1 MSDADA
7 GFRIPLELPKEVY
20 DPNYMRRLI
29 NQLRLNFATIQTS
42 NETAS
47 PVEAMDWFLA

>member
-1 MSDADA
+1 MSDTDA
-7 GFRIPLELPKEVY
+7 GFRIPLELPKEEY

-42 NETAS
+42 RETS
-47 PVEAMDWFLA
+47 DPVEAMDWFLA